1 MAVFL
6 NLTKNFNQWLGPF
19 LLRQGLR
26 ARYVLGQGVLRDS
39 PRTDALLWIPIAQ
52 KLISLEVH
60 DECQKA
66 VLNGRVEPT
75 WREYMSGFTPSAET
89 ETFERPD
96 DTTRA
101 NRPSD
106 AELRIQVLEKY
117 LRPALVQNEHWGNVQ
132 TWQLH
137 NRFLQWARTE
147 LLLAKH
153 GPDLRAALDAFPAV
167 RQSPQLTGSRSLQRR
182 MGGRLTQMLAGGGS
196 LPLDQPETNAD
207 SNSNSKLP
215 TSVTLSKAFR
225 LNDWSRGKDHGATG
239 KEMRRIATEHLGGRV
254 IELRGKSLRFVD
266 AEPDSDVS
274 KLTLE
279 EILEA
284 AGGHVMN
291 CGPLNAL
298 CEEAG
303 VYQLWTRDYIEHLG
317 KYLLKRTE
325 AFGGETIV
333 LDVGAGDGLLAQS
346 LRNYFEKGAEPIPSR
361 KSGPRRGRP
370 VQKPQSSSRRPPL
383 KIPSVVAAD
392 DGSWSITVSKKANVE
407 KLGVEEAIARYATDS
422 KQQVIVVCSWM
433 PMGDDWTPIFR
444 KGGVDEY
451 ILIGECDDGQCGD
464 NWETWGNHDFLS
476 EVADKELDKMDNDRD
491 GDKDEDSQTADA
503 ETSMDQS
510 LLATPRAYETEG
522 YARNDI
528 DDLLPHQFS
537 RYDCAVSKFGKTVSF
552 RRVARS

>member
-1 MAVFL
+1 MVFL
-6 NLTKNFNQWLGPF
+6 NLTKSFNQWLGPF
-19 LLRQGLR
+19 LLRNGLR

-39 PRTDALLWIPIAQ
+39 PQTDALLWIPLAQ

-60 DECQKA
+60 DECQRAILK
-66 VLNGRVEPT
+66 GRVEPS
-75 WREYMSGFTPSAET
+75 WSDYISGGTASSESSETT
-89 ETFERPD
+89 ETLSL
-96 DTTRA
+96 

-106 AELRIQVLEKY
+106 ADLRLQVLEKY
-117 LRPALVQNEHWGNVQ
+117 LRPALVKNEEWSNVQ
-132 TWQLH
+132 TWQFH
-137 NRFLQWARTE
+137 NRFRQWARTE

-167 RQSPQLTGSRSLQRR
+167 RRSPQLTGSRSLQRR
-182 MGGRLTQMLAGGGS
+182 MGGRLTQMLAGNM
-196 LPLDQPETNAD
+196 PFDKPETSVDGTTAND
-207 SNSNSKLP
+207 SDSKLP
-215 TSVTLSKAFR
+215 TSAALIKAFQ
-225 LNDWSRGKDHGATG
+225 LQDWSLSKDHGATG
-239 KEMRRIATEHLGGRV
+239 KEMRRIATKDLGGQV

-266 AEPDSDVS
+266 APPDQDVS

-317 KYLLKRTE
+317 KYLLKRTA

-333 LDVGAGDGLLAQS
+333 LDIGAGDGLLAQS
-346 LRNYFEKGAEPIPSR
+346 LQNYFEKGDEPRKSR
-361 KSGPRRGRP
+361 KSGRPVRP
-370 VQKPQSSSRRPPL
+370 VQASQPSSRRPL
-383 KIPSVVAAD
+383 KMPSVVAAD
-392 DGSWSITVSKKANVE
+392 DGSWSIMVSEKVNVE

-422 KQQVIVVCSWM
+422 EQQVIVLCSWM

-451 ILIGECDDGQCGD
+451 ILIGESDDGQCGD

-476 EVADKELDKMDNDRD
+476 EVADKELNKAVDEDRD
-491 GDKDEDSQTADA
+491 SDNGTDSQIADA
-503 ETSMDQS
+503 EASIDQS
-510 LLATPRAYETEG
+510 LLATPRAYEAEG
-522 YARNDI
+522 YARNDL

-537 RYDCAVSKFGKTVSF
+537 RYDCALSKFGKTVSF
-552 RRVARS
+552 RRVDRS

>member
-1 MAVFL
+1 MVFL
-6 NLTKNFNQWLGPF
+6 NLTKSFNQFLGPF

-26 ARYVLGQGVLRDS
+26 ARFVLGQGVLRDS
-39 PRTDALLWIPIAQ
+39 PQTDALLWIPLAQ

-60 DECQKA
+60 DECQRA
-66 VLNGRVEPT
+66 VLKGRVEPS
-75 WREYMSGFTPSAET
+75 WRDYISGGTASSETAEAT
-89 ETFERPD
+89 SLNP
-96 DTTRA
+96 
-101 NRPSD
+101 PSD
-106 AELRIQVLEKY
+106 ADLRVQVLEKY
-117 LRPALVQNEHWGNVQ
+117 LRPALVNNEQWSNVQ
-132 TWQLH
+132 TWQFH

-147 LLLAKH
+147 FLLAKH
-153 GPDLRAALDAFPAV
+153 GPDLRGALDAFPAV

-182 MGGRLTQMLAGGGS
+182 MGGRLTQMLVGN
-196 LPLDQPETNAD
+196 LPLDKPEMKAD
-207 SNSNSKLP
+207 GTTANDSNSKLP
-215 TSVTLSKAFR
+215 KSATLIKVFQ
-225 LNDWSRGKDHGATG
+225 LQDWSLRKDHGATG
-239 KEMRRIATEHLGGRV
+239 KEMRRIATEHLGGQV

-266 AEPDSDVS
+266 APPDQDVS

-303 VYQLWTRDYIEHLG
+303 VYQLWTRDYIENLG
-317 KYLLKRTE
+317 KYLLKRTA

-333 LDVGAGDGLLAQS
+333 LDVGAGDGLLAQF
-346 LRNYFEKGAEPIPSR
+346 LRNYFEKGAEPIKSK
-361 KSGPRRGRP
+361 KSGPRRARP
-370 VQKPQSSSRRPPL
+370 VQSSQPPIRPL

-392 DGSWSITVSKKANVE
+392 DGSWSIPVSQKVNVE
-407 KLGVEEAIARYATDS
+407 KLGVEEAIARYATES
-422 KQQVIVVCSWM
+422 EHQVIVLCSWM

-476 EVADKELDKMDNDRD
+476 EVADKELSKAISMDDDMGSDNDRD
-491 GDKDEDSQTADA
+491 PQTADA
-503 ETSMDQS
+503 EASIDQS
-510 LLATPRAYETEG
+510 LLATPRAYEAEG

-528 DDLLPHQFS
+528 DDLLPYQFS

-552 RRVARS
+552 RRVVQS